1 MLKLLKFKAGVVN
14 NACIDL
20 NQMNVL
26 SMQSEI
32 VFKILV
38 VVVPQ

>member
-1 MLKLLKFKAGVVN
+1 MRGVY
-14 NACIDL
+14 CMGL
-20 NQMNVL
+20 NQMNLL